1 MGPGAVA
8 LAHVVVRGGQVIGG
22 ADRLAILDVIGA
34 AKKHNCNSTINK

>member
-34 AKKHNCNSTINK
+34 AKRSTIVTTAQ